1 MFSFIFMFVLGWLP
15 LLLLIFRAKYVLSH
29 SDAYTME
36 QRFRLSKK
44 FVRVCEV
51 CTNTASPRIYGL
63 ENLPDDEEGYLLFAN
78 HQGKYDALAVMHAM
92 PVPIGILMET
102 HQSDKPGVR
111 QVMSLLDGEHI
122 DLAHPRQQ
130 LRIIRSMGEKVRDG
144 ARFLVFPEGG
154 YDGNRNSIQN
164 FHNGCF
170 FSAYLARCPIV
181 PVLLVDT
188 YRSMNRNNILV
199 RVRPEVH
206 FLPPIPY
213 DDYKDLSR
221 EETTQLVR
229 GKLVAAMTA
238 RLAERG
244 ETYVAWDKDAPMP
257 KAAKKAYE
265 AELRAKAQRV
275 RESDI

>member
-1 MFSFIFMFVLGWLP
+1 MFSFIFMFIIGWLP
-15 LLLLIFRAKYVLSH
+15 LLILLFRAEYVLLH

-36 QRFRLSKK
+36 QRFRLAKK

-51 CTNTASPRIYGL
+51 FTNTAPRVFGL
-63 ENLPDDEEGYLLFAN
+63 ENLPKEEEGGYLLVAN
-78 HQGKYDALAVMHAM
+78 HQGKYDALAVLRAM

-102 HQSDKPGVR
+102 HQSDKPGVK
-111 QVMSLLDGEHI
+111 QVMHLLEGEHI

-170 FSAYLARCPIV
+170 FSAYLARCTIV

-188 YRSMNRNNILV
+188 YRSMNRNNIFA
-199 RVRPEVH
+199 RVHPEVH

-229 GKLVAAMTA
+229 GKLIAKMTD
-238 RLAERG
+238 RLAERNQS
-244 ETYVAWDKDAPMP
+244 YLPWDKDAPMP
-257 KAAKKAYE
+257 PAAKKAYE
-265 AELRAKAQRV
+265 AELRAKAQRA

>member
-1 MFSFIFMFVLGWLP
+1 
-15 LLLLIFRAKYVLSH
+15 
-29 SDAYTME
+29 
-36 QRFRLSKK
+36 
-44 FVRVCEV
+44 
-51 CTNTASPRIYGL
+51 
-63 ENLPDDEEGYLLFAN
+63 
-78 HQGKYDALAVMHAM
+78 
-92 PVPIGILMET
+92 
-102 HQSDKPGVR
+102 
-111 QVMSLLDGEHI
+111 MSLLDGEHI

-188 YRSMNRNNILV
+188 YRSMNRNNILA
-199 RVRPEVH
+199 RVHPEVH

-213 DDYKDLSR
+213 DEYKDLSR
-221 EETTQLVR
+221 EETTQMVR
-229 GKLVAAMTA
+229 GRLIDAMTA

-244 ETYVAWDKDAPMP
+244 ETYQPWDKDAPMP
-257 KAAKKAYE
+257 KAARKAYE
-265 AELRAKAQRV
+265 AELRAKAQHA